1 MESPST
7 QLEADAQVPPHC
19 GLVLQTFFTACPG
32 LMALRFLNSRW
43 TAHIGELFIFVPH
56 CECNILQ
63 PYLGISRDGIVDTL
77 LIHGASVIGSHNQDP
92 RETKCALWLLN
103 KHVVNTNETVQNP
116 LGQI

>member
-43 TAHIGELFIFVPH
+43 AVHIEELSIFVPP
-56 CECNILQ
+56 CEYCNHILGY
-63 PYLGISRDGIVDTL
+63 PGMVL
-77 LIHGASVIGSHNQDP
+77 LIP
-92 RETKCALWLLN
+92 C
-103 KHVVNTNETVQNP
+103 
-116 LGQI
+116 